1 MGLLLAM
8 ARQRAYAADGT
19 KKHSTEAYPI
29 SVLPVWRVWIHKYG
43 RGIQG
48 LWMPLF
54 AECGQ
59 IVQSFLGRDWEA
71 IEGME
76 RALQKNNQGGE

>member
-1 MGLLLAM
+1 
-8 ARQRAYAADGT
+8 
-19 KKHSTEAYPI
+19 
-29 SVLPVWRVWIHKYG
+29 
-43 RGIQG
+43 
-48 LWMPLF
+48 MPLF

-71 IEGME
+71 IEEME

>member
-29 SVLPVWRVWIHKYG
+29 SVLPVRRVWIHKYG

-48 LWMPLF
+48 FGCP
-54 AECGQ
+54 
-59 IVQSFLGRDWEA
+59 FLGNVVR
-71 IEGME
+71 
-76 RALQKNNQGGE
+76 LYKVF